1 MNFSP
6 YTKADTVVAWQQPLV
21 LYIFVISARFAKT
34 NEVPSNVAF
43 VHSQDLLQCK
53 NHTWLM
59 GIKKS

>member
-1 MNFSP
+1 MNFSA

-53 NHTWLM
+53 NHT
-59 GIKKS
+59 